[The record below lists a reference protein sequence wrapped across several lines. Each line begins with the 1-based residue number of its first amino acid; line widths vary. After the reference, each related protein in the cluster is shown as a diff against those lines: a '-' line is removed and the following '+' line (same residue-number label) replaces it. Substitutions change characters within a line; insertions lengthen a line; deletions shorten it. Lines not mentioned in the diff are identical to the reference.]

1 MSLKERVKTKA
12 KGKIKKIAY
21 KVIKPFLPFIVII
34 VALFFAICTIIDAIF
49 IQAVQTDSSYME
61 KSQQDIRQKC
71 IEKSEY
77 LNICNNYINGEK
89 TDYLLDID
97 NRELDKQIEWSHLY
111 AILAFHNMTE
121 NTQFSEQILDN
132 IASNF
137 ESTFIYE
144 PMTITEETK
153 TTDEERK

>member
-1 MSLKERVKTKA
+1 
-12 KGKIKKIAY
+12 
-21 KVIKPFLPFIVII
+21 
-34 VALFFAICTIIDAIF
+34 
-49 IQAVQTDSSYME
+49 ME

-77 LNICNNYINGEK
+77 LNTCNNYINGEK

-111 AILAFHNMTE
+111 AILSFHNMTE